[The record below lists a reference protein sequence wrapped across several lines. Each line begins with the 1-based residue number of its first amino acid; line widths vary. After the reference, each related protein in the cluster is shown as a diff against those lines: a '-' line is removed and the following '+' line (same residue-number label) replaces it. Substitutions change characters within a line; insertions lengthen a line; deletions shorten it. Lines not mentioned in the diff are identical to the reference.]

1 MFFVNTFEDDSLLLV
16 FQQKEGWMERKT
28 LRRDKLERVEMQQ
41 NLENE
46 LKAKQK
52 VEEELTHI
60 RTQLAH
66 TERLD
71 IQLYDNTYCNS
82 LFMINL
88 NM

>member
-1 MFFVNTFEDDSLLLV
+1 MFFLNTFEDNSLLLV
-16 FQQKEGWMERKT
+16 LQQKEGWMERKT

-71 IQLYDNTYCNS
+71 IQL
-82 LFMINL
+82 
-88 NM
+88 